1 MFFAY
6 FDIQY
11 DRYYYDYQCGDWTDN
26 DYNWCWIDR
35 LKWCLWILG
44 RYIEIGIVIQRMVCI
59 LDCIVLLMIMN
70 LLISLVLS
78 RLRIV
83 LTLRTIWTL
92 WIILIYCRGI
102 FRTLISRTILG
113 SLLSILINKD
123 CCICNRDVSLT
134 VISII
139 LQWCILRD
147 WNVLILI
154 CVVYVGILISLVF
167 CCLLIILTVKIVKLI
182 EFTITKLTLNLVTRK
197 TIILLNWNT

>member
-11 DRYYYDYQCGDWTDN
+11 DGYYYDYQCGDWTDN
-26 DYNWCWIDR
+26 DYNWCRINR
-35 LKWCLWILG
+35 LKWCLWILVW
-44 RYIEIGIVIQRMVCI
+44 YIEIGIVIQRMVCI

-83 LTLRTIWTL
+83 LTLGTIWTL

-113 SLLSILINKD
+113 SLLSILINND

-134 VISII
+134 AISII
-139 LQWCILRD
+139 LQWSILRD

-167 CCLLIILTVKIVKLI
+167 CCLRIILTVKIVKLI
-182 EFTITKLTLNLVTRK
+182 ENTITKLTLNLVTWK
-197 TIILLNWNT
+197 TIILLNCNT